1 VNLMATFNLPSG
13 TLMGDVDAES
23 LWEQQERLE
32 RREQEL
38 EARRRD
44 DAMFN
49 HQQTDNEN
57 ES

>member
-1 VNLMATFNLPSG
+1 MATFNLPSG